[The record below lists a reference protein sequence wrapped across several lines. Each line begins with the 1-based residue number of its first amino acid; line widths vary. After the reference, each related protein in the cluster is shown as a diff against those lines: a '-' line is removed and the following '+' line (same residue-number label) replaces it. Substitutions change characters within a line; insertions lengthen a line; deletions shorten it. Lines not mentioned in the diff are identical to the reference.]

1 MKAGEVIEVLSYRDD
16 THTTIKY
23 GVVENI
29 RDIHDDTLK
38 LKTYQKNVIT
48 RSQRLITLMG
58 NGVYRSYYDRFL
70 TYKPVSLHRKLWLKI
85 RSKL

>member
-1 MKAGEVIEVLSYRDD
+1 MNTGEVIEVLSYRDD
-16 THTTIKY
+16 TDTTIKF
-23 GVVENI
+23 GVVQNI

-85 RSKL
+85 RGKL